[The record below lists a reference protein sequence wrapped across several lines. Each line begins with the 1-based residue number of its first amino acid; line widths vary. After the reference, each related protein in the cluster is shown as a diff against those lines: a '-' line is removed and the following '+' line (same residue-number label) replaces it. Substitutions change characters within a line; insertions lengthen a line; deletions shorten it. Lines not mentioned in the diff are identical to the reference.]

1 MSSSTTSAPSRQP
14 LREVLRDVADPRDR
28 RGVRHDLPTILC
40 LAVTGILAGCGSL
53 MAIWEHATDL
63 EADDLRSSGLE
74 AGRALPSESTIRRV
88 LQDLDP
94 VDLDARL
101 TSWLYT
107 RTGAIAGRRVIAV
120 DGKTMRGART
130 ADNPAPHLLAALD
143 QVRGVVVAQRRV
155 ADKSN
160 EIPALPELLAPLDLD
175 GALITADAT
184 AHPGEY
190 GRVDHLPGRP
200 LPVDGQG
207 QPARSAPDAQGP
219 ALEGRPGH
227 LRPRRLPRAAGAA
240 HPQGR
245 PGPPVGG
252 LPRRRT
258 SDPDPAHPHHQQARR
273 RQEEDHRG
281 RPPGSAPCPWTRPAP
296 SRSRPGPADTGTL
309 RTASTGSGTWSRA
322 RTATNCA
329 PATDL

>member
-1 MSSSTTSAPSRQP
+1 MPSSTTSALSRQP

-120 DGKTMRGART
+120 DG
-130 ADNPAPHLLAALD
+130 
-143 QVRGVVVAQRRV
+143 
-155 ADKSN
+155 
-160 EIPALPELLAPLDLD
+160 
-175 GALITADAT
+175 
-184 AHPGEY
+184 
-190 GRVDHLPGRP
+190 
-200 LPVDGQG
+200 
-207 QPARSAPDAQGP
+207 
-219 ALEGRPGH
+219 
-227 LRPRRLPRAAGAA
+227 
-240 HPQGR
+240 
-245 PGPPVGG
+245 
-252 LPRRRT
+252 
-258 SDPDPAHPHHQQARR
+258 
-273 RQEEDHRG
+273 
-281 RPPGSAPCPWTRPAP
+281 
-296 SRSRPGPADTGTL
+296 
-309 RTASTGSGTWSRA
+309 
-322 RTATNCA
+322 
-329 PATDL
+329 